1 MPVGKRIAVQ
11 LKRPKYISI
20 SCEIQSGIV
29 YQMYGFLLELRIQID
44 KGTFTLNKYYLHLC
58 TRKWVNS
65 SLVMEVAMSY
75 IVE

>member
-1 MPVGKRIAVQ
+1 MPIEKCIAVQ

-20 SCEIQSGIV
+20 SCEIQSEIV
-29 YQMYGFLLELRIQID
+29 YQMYAILLELRIQVD
-44 KGTFTLNKYYLHLC
+44 KGTFNLNKYYLHLC

-65 SLVMEVAMSY
+65 SPVMEVAVSY

>member
-1 MPVGKRIAVQ
+1 MPIGKCIAVQ

-20 SCEIQSGIV
+20 SCEIQSEVV
-29 YQMYGFLLELRIQID
+29 YQMYGFLLELRIQAD

-58 TRKWVNS
+58 TRKWFNS
-65 SLVMEVAMSY
+65 SPVMEGAVSY